1 MTQSEAMCVNT
12 DGRSAPGPNG
22 DEPPDS
28 TLAVSHDGAHC
39 LIEAGG
45 NLDAGSVA
53 DLDKAITEAA
63 QEGYREMIVV
73 DLRRLT
79 SFDQSAL
86 GMLVSQHY
94 ALQAAGGR
102 LVVMHPPERMRQ
114 LIAHNRLDDVLDIR
128 GTATGEAP

>member
-1 MTQSEAMCVNT
+1 MSVNT
-12 DGRSAPGPNG
+12 DGRSAPDPNG
-22 DEPPDS
+22 AELPAS

-45 NLDAGSVA
+45 HLGPDTVA

-63 QEGYREMIVV
+63 QEGYRDMIVV

-79 SFDQSAL
+79 SFDRSAL

-94 ALQAAGGR
+94 ALHAAGGR
-102 LVVMHPPERMRQ
+102 LVVMHPPERMWQ
-114 LIAHNRLDDVLDIR
+114 LIVHNRLDDVLDIR

>member
-1 MTQSEAMCVNT
+1 MCVNT
-12 DGRSAPGPNG
+12 DGRSAPDTNG
-22 DEPPDS
+22 DEPPAS

-45 NLDAGSVA
+45 NLDPGTVA

-79 SFDQSAL
+79 SFDEAAL

-94 ALQAAGGR
+94 ALHSAGGR
-102 LVVMHPPERMRQ
+102 LVVMHPPDRMRQ
-114 LIAHNRLDDVLDIR
+114 MIAHNRLDDVLDIR
-128 GTATGEAP
+128 GTATGEAL